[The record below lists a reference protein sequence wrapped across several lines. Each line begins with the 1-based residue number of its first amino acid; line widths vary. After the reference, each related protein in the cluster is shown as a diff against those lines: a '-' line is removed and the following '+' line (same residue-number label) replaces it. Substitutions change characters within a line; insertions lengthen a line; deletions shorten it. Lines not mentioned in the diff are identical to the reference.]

1 MKRRKK
7 VLFVNIVLFFVLIV
21 ITVYLFNR
29 FSYKNVI
36 SVTGVSTAGDISSTK
51 QVIHKNHTFINS
63 DNKDIIGY
71 LIIDKIK
78 LKQPLYSL
86 KSDYNHVDYNV
97 EIHKSSD
104 FPNVIGG
111 NFILEG
117 HSGNNYNSFFRN
129 LYLLK
134 KRDEVV
140 IEYNGYLYTYV
151 VDNIYEIKKSGTATI
166 KRDYSKST
174 ITLITC
180 TKNKLDKQTIYIGYL
195 EKKECLY

>member
-78 LKQPLYSL
+78 LKQPL
-86 KSDYNHVDYNV
+86 
-97 EIHKSSD
+97 
-104 FPNVIGG
+104 
-111 NFILEG
+111 
-117 HSGNNYNSFFRN
+117 
-129 LYLLK
+129 
-134 KRDEVV
+134 
-140 IEYNGYLYTYV
+140 
-151 VDNIYEIKKSGTATI
+151 
-166 KRDYSKST
+166 
-174 ITLITC
+174 
-180 TKNKLDKQTIYIGYL
+180 
-195 EKKECLY
+195 